1 MYVSEITLQIAVP
14 GMMELHY
21 RGKGHVK
28 RVKGWMYANK
38 GQHNLSVD
46 EIERIGQHDMV
57 MPDNPLENKAQA
69 KDSELVEEMDISYCR
84 VCNIPISSA
93 VVAKQHYSGKKHQKA
108 LLQRLPSLYIFLT
121 KNPFPPPPLPLI
133 FYMISLPLQC
143 LMLCLHSTVP
153 TATSFAVFTALF
165 TSRSMLVIFSPPSF
179 LPSSK

>member
-69 KDSELVEEMDISYCR
+69 KDSESVEEMDISYCR

-108 LLQRLPSLYIFLT
+108 LLQRLPSLYTFLT
-121 KNPFPPPPLPLI
+121 NFNEKSIPPPPPYILYD
-133 FYMISLPLQC
+133 FVTTTMSN
-143 LMLCLHSTVP
+143 
-153 TATSFAVFTALF
+153 AVFTLNC
-165 TSRSMLVIFSPPSF
+165 TYCY
-179 LPSSK
+179 

>member
-1 MYVSEITLQIAVP
+1 M
-14 GMMELHY
+14 
-21 RGKGHVK
+21 K

-69 KDSELVEEMDISYCR
+69 KDSESVEEMDISYCR

-108 LLQRLPSLYIFLT
+108 LLQRLPSLYTFLT
-121 KNPFPPPPLPLI
+121 NFNEKSIPPPPLI

-143 LMLCLHSTVP
+143 LMLCSHSTVP